1 VSLVTCHA
9 SRITYQEFIVS
20 KLGIGIISFAHG
32 HVNVYAHQIR
42 QFDDARLVAAW
53 DDNQERGSKLAADL
67 GIPYSPHPEDVL
79 SRPDVDCVIVGC
91 ETNRHADLAIAAMEA
106 GKGVLLQKPMAT
118 TLADC
123 DRMIEA
129 ADRTGVWFSLA
140 FQMRHDPMNQKMREL
155 VRSGVV
161 GRVGTIRRRHCISVL
176 FNEGFVTGP
185 SRWHLSAEANRGM
198 FFDDAVHVL
207 DWLVW
212 MTEQMPVSVIAEI
225 DNVLTNVAPDDTGVA
240 IYRYPDGM
248 FAEVY
253 NSSVTLAGENTTEI
267 YGDRGVI
274 IQNHGDAVSTVL
286 TPPGAIGLKL
296 YELEKGYLGW
306 QDLGVPIPNSQGERI
321 AGVARPF
328 IDALKAGEPLCCARE
343 GRMSVEMCLAAY
355 RAAETGTRVT
365 FPFHENS

>member
-1 VSLVTCHA
+1 M
-9 SRITYQEFIVS
+9 S

-212 MTEQMPVSVIAEI
+212 MTGQMPVSVIAEI

-253 NSSVTLAGENTTEI
+253 NSSVTLAERTPRRFTATGASSSRTTAMPCPPCSPR
-267 YGDRGVI
+267 RGPS
-274 IQNHGDAVSTVL
+274 ASSSTNWRR
-286 TPPGAIGLKL
+286 AIWDGRT
-296 YELEKGYLGW
+296 W
-306 QDLGVPIPNSQGERI
+306 ACRSPT
-321 AGVARPF
+321 
-328 IDALKAGEPLCCARE
+328 ARE
-343 GRMSVEMCLAAY
+343 SALPGWPVRSLMPSRPASPCAVPAKGGCRWRCAWPPTAPPK
-355 RAAETGTRVT
+355 RG
-365 FPFHENS
+365 HG